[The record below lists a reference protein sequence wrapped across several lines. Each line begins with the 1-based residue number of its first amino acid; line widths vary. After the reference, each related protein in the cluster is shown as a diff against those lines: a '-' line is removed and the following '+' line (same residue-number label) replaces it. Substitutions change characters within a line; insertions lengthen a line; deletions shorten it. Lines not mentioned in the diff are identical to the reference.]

1 MTLKI
6 TLITAVLAVVLSF
19 VIGFLRLVPNPWI
32 RRLVT
37 AYVEILRGTSAIVQ
51 LFYLFFIL
59 PAFGISL
66 PPTATAVIGLGL
78 NLSAYGS
85 EIVRAGILSI
95 GEGQHEGAAALGLDR
110 VQTYRLVILPQA
122 LVSMLPSFGNLLIDL
137 VKATSLVSL
146 ITITELTFS
155 GRQMVVTTGRSV
167 EVWTLVLL
175 LYFVFYVLPA
185 YGIRFPALTTGILCL
200 GLHIGA
206 YIAEV
211 YRAGIDAVPVGQW
224 EAARALGLRSLPLW
238 SRVILPQ
245 ALPPMI
251 PPLGNFLIGLFKET
265 PLLAAITV
273 VDVFGAANNVAGLNY
288 RYNEPYTAVAV
299 ILLTISLIAAY
310 FVRKLERRYS
320 PGQTRRRT
328 PKKV

>member
-1 MTLKI
+1 MDLNQLLALDVLPQLLKGAAVTLEI
-6 TLITAVLAVVLSF
+6 TLITAVLAFILSF
-19 VIGFLRLVPNPWI
+19 VVGLLRLVPNPWV
-32 RRLVT
+32 RRLTT

-95 GEGQHEGAAALGLDR
+95 GQGQHEGAAALGLDR
-110 VQTYRLVILPQA
+110 LQTYRLVILPQA
-122 LVSMLPSFGNLLIDL
+122 LVAMLPSFGNLLIEL

-175 LYFVFYVLPA
+175 LYFAMA
-185 YGIRFPALTTGILCL
+185 YPLTWIVRS
-200 GLHIGA
+200 
-206 YIAEV
+206 AER
-211 YRAGIDAVPVGQW
+211 Y
-224 EAARALGLRSLPLW
+224 AAR
-238 SRVILPQ
+238 
-245 ALPPMI
+245 
-251 PPLGNFLIGLFKET
+251 
-265 PLLAAITV
+265 
-273 VDVFGAANNVAGLNY
+273 Y
-288 RYNEPYTAVAV
+288 R
-299 ILLTISLIAAY
+299 
-310 FVRKLERRYS
+310 
-320 PGQTRRRT
+320 
-328 PKKV
+328 